1 MQVNGNSIKDST
13 GTERIALGSTNTIT
27 GALNQVGNLTLIK
40 SGTATAVTQYPS
52 YNLVFQ
58 GSGWN
63 TTTVAEVSVA
73 QTLKNIVGSG
83 ATGAIPNRLA
93 LLNDAGT
100 EYVSFNGVNQSV
112 GIGTTTPTTFKLEVA
127 GSIGPEADNT
137 RDLGSSG
144 RRFANVYGTTINSTN
159 VNISAMTQGSV
170 LFAGASGAVSQ
181 DNTNLF
187 FDDTN
192 NTIGIGTT
200 RTGAISGTNARL
212 LVKGSGATSA
222 TSSLEVQDSA
232 GASKFFVR
240 DDGNV
245 GIGTTNPAQKLDVN
259 GKVTIGGANQGYQL
273 DVKAASSG
281 DATFDTIA
289 NFYKAST
296 NNTQLMIRAK
306 NGLIDLAGSY
316 VTGGGG
322 PSTQLSFSTTNS
334 STTNE
339 AMRIDTSGNVG
350 IQTTAPTSNFQ
361 VTQST
366 AGVGTVSNLAGGTT
380 VTGVGTQFTNT
391 FKVGDTITIGV
402 QTVAI
407 SAIASDTSMTTAAI
421 TAANTNVAYTLVGGD
436 RFAVKGN
443 GNVGIGTT
451 NPGSYRLYVSGGEV
465 NFNHSAPKLVFE
477 DSTSS
482 ALAGAILV
490 DANKMNIYDTTG
502 GTSRGLTLDLS
513 TGNVGIGTTNPTF
526 NSGTGLQ
533 IYRANT
539 ATLGLQ
545 DGSTQAEIYA
555 NSNGLNFDPI
565 TAGKPSIFVRGNVD
579 RDGESS
585 L

>member
-1 MQVNGNSIKDST
+1 
-13 GTERIALGSTNTIT
+13 
-27 GALNQVGNLTLIK
+27 
-40 SGTATAVTQYPS
+40 
-52 YNLVFQ
+52 
-58 GSGWN
+58 
-63 TTTVAEVSVA
+63 
-73 QTLKNIVGSG
+73 
-83 ATGAIPNRLA
+83 
-93 LLNDAGT
+93 
-100 EYVSFNGVNQSV
+100 
-112 GIGTTTPTTFKLEVA
+112 
-127 GSIGPEADNT
+127 DNT

-565 TAGKPSIFVRGNVD
+565 TAGKPSIFVRGNVGIGTANPLYNLQIFD
-579 RDGESS
+579 TSGTIAIGGTPTGNGEGNLKFITSNNRKNWNIAVNQYIS
-585 L
+585 GSFNIGRSTAIGGSTFTTADLTIDTLGQVAVGYADPGTAKFAVNGNVGIGTTGPGAKLAVAGGDFLVNNNV